1 MVTVLRILFGLVAL
15 FLFWFGSI
23 SLGEWIHCHQAD
35 EIDGERIMTIAHQI
49 VSVLL
54 TIFFTLWCTKVGV
67 V

>member
-1 MVTVLRILFGLVAL
+1 MIHIVRILFGLICL

-23 SLGEWIHCHQAD
+23 SLGEWIHCRQAD

-54 TIFFTLWCTKVGV
+54 AIFFSLWCLKMRFI
-67 V
+67 